1 MTYVTIP
8 KAAEQIGLTEKAIR
22 RKIENGVW
30 IEGREYR
37 RAPDS
42 RVYISLEGVAKWVE
56 GSKSESRASACA
68 SA

>member
-37 RAPDS
+37 RAPDG
-42 RVYISLEGVAKWVE
+42 RVYISMEGVASWVE
-56 GSKSESRASACA
+56 GSKSAKPAYGFASA
-68 SA
+68 